1 MVTAAQGVGGFV
13 LGAVTT
19 LALGPLGLAIGLVL
33 TGILLW
39 ARFRHQDVSALRPGA
54 VGYVVA
60 AAAYV
65 VLVVVANLG

>member
-13 LGAVTT
+13 IGAVMTI
-19 LALGPLGLAIGLVL
+19 ALGSLGLAIALVL
-33 TGILLW
+33 AGILVW
-39 ARFRHQDVSALRPGA
+39 ARVRHQDVSALKPGA

-65 VLVVVANLG
+65 VLVVVANVG

>member
-13 LGAVTT
+13 LGAVMTI
-19 LALGPLGLAIGLVL
+19 ALGSLGLAIALVL
-33 TGILLW
+33 AGILVW
-39 ARFRHQDVSALRPGA
+39 ARVRHQDVSALKPGA
-54 VGYVVA
+54 VGYLVA

>member
-1 MVTAAQGVGGFV
+1 MVAAAQGVGGFV
-13 LGAVTT
+13 LGSVMTF
-19 LALGPLGLAIGLVL
+19 ALGSLGLAIALVL
-33 TGILLW
+33 AGILLW
-39 ARFRHQDVSALRPGA
+39 ARVRHQDASALMPGA

>member
-13 LGAVTT
+13 IGAVMTI
-19 LALGPLGLAIGLVL
+19 ALGSLGLAIALVL
-33 TGILLW
+33 AGILVW
-39 ARFRHQDVSALRPGA
+39 ARVRHQDVSAGA

>member
-13 LGAVTT
+13 IGAVMTI
-19 LALGPLGLAIGLVL
+19 ALGSLGLAIALVL
-33 TGILLW
+33 AGILVW
-39 ARFRHQDVSALRPGA
+39 ARVRHQDVSALKPGA

>member
-13 LGAVTT
+13 IGAVMTI
-19 LALGPLGLAIGLVL
+19 ALGSLGLAIALVL
-33 TGILLW
+33 AGILVW
-39 ARFRHQDVSALRPGA
+39 ARVRHQDVSALKPGA

-65 VLVVVANLG
+65 VLVVVANLA

>member
-13 LGAVTT
+13 IGAVMTI
-19 LALGPLGLAIGLVL
+19 ALGSLGLAIALVL
-33 TGILLW
+33 AGILVW
-39 ARFRHQDVSALRPGA
+39 ARVRHQDVSALKPGA
-54 VGYVVA
+54 VGYLVA